1 MRKLLIVLLPFLFFV
16 VEGCTQAEVVADKV
30 IKELNE
36 KIGKH
41 QVQLKDAE
49 KLLVKL
55 KEAKRKALIN
65 EKMSKKGISGHQ
77 DQVKEAQGKLAEL
90 KGQIDKITAI
100 EAKGSPYV
108 TSKGKEITRAKLN
121 NLKTK
126 VNLRLKVAQQKLK
139 AAEQALR
146 ISTKSASGNQLLS
159 ERLELKIVDLQ
170 GKVEIIK
177 NNIGLLEDM
186 EEQRKLNNSYDTSI
200 AQGLLKDMDKTIS
213 ELDVTIDI
221 DLETMFDDTKTNS
234 SGLSDDDVNLIDEL

>member
-1 MRKLLIVLLPFLFFV
+1 MRKLLVILLPLLFLTAQA
-16 VEGCTQAEVVADKV
+16 CTQAEVVADKV

-77 DQVKEAQGKLAEL
+77 DHVKEAQGQVVEL
-90 KGQIDKITAI
+90 TKKMDKITEI
-100 EAKGSPYV
+100 ETKGAPYK
-108 TSKGKEITRAKLN
+108 TSTGKELSRAKLET
-121 NLKTK
+121 LKTK
-126 VNLRLKVAQQKLK
+126 VNLRLKVAKQKLK
-139 AAEQALR
+139 SAEQALR

-159 ERLELKIVDLQ
+159 EKLELKIADLQ

-177 NNIGLLEDM
+177 SNIGLLEDM

-221 DLETMFDDTKTNS
+221 DLDNMFDDTKTNS